1 MLGYVSRRAAAS
13 IGVDAGLGMGWSCAV
28 ALPLADV
35 QAPPLAESPGRGAL
49 PLIKPSFDRFG
60 RRIDY
65 LRISL
70 TDRCNLRCVYCMPA
84 TGMHFAP
91 KDELLS
97 DEEFLR
103 LIGLAVEL
111 GFRKF
116 RLTGG
121 EPTVRPNLPEFVR
134 AIKAIPGVEEVAMTT
149 NAILLPKLAGPLAA
163 AGLDRLNISIDTLDP
178 DRFRRITRGGDI
190 RKVFDGIRAA
200 EEHGLTP
207 IKLNAVVVRGFNDH
221 EVGDLAALTL
231 EHAWQMRY
239 IEIMPL
245 DGVFDVAQQRLVPS
259 AETRQLLQER
269 FGPLTPEPF
278 ENPADPARPYR
289 LPGAQGTVGFI
300 SSVTENFCAGCNR
313 MRLTSEGK
321 LRLCLL
327 RADELDLRPLLR
339 SGASDAAL
347 RAAIREGVWRKP
359 WGHGLKDGVLPV
371 GRGMSQIGG

>member
-1 MLGYVSRRAAAS
+1 MALLTQHLDTMPPS
-13 IGVDAGLGMGWSCAV
+13 GLMMPTA
-28 ALPLADV
+28 
-35 QAPPLAESPGRGAL
+35 
-49 PLIKPSFDRFG
+49 KPSFDRFG

-91 KDELLS
+91 QDELLS

-103 LIGLAVEL
+103 LIRLTTEL

-121 EPTVRPNLPEFVR
+121 EPTVRPGLPNLIA
-134 AIKAIPGVEEVAMTT
+134 AIKALPGVEEVAMTT
-149 NAILLPKLAGPLAA
+149 NALLLPKLAPQLAA
-163 AGLDRLNISIDTLDP
+163 AGLDRVNISIDTLDP
-178 DRFRRITRGGDI
+178 DRFRRITRGGDM

-221 EVGDLAALTL
+221 EVADLAGLTL
-231 EHAWQMRY
+231 EHDWQMRF

-245 DGVFDVAQQRLVPS
+245 DGVFDVARERLVPS
-259 AETRQLLQER
+259 AESRDLISAKW
-269 FGPLTPEPF
+269 GPLTPEAHH
-278 ENPADPARPYR
+278 NPADPARPYR
-289 LPGAQGTVGFI
+289 LPGAKGTVGFI

-327 RADELDLRPLLR
+327 RADELDLRELLR
-339 SGASDAAL
+339 AGATDGEL
-347 RAAIREGVWRKP
+347 RAAVREGVWQKP
-359 WGHGLKDGVLPV
+359 WGHGLKDGLLPV

>member
-1 MLGYVSRRAAAS
+1 MVLLTNEPLAAPQ
-13 IGVDAGLGMGWSCAV
+13 VPTELV
-28 ALPLADV
+28 TPRALPMN
-35 QAPPLAESPGRGAL
+35 
-49 PLIKPSFDRFG
+49 KPSFDRFG

-91 KDELLS
+91 KDELLT

-103 LIGLAVEL
+103 VIRLTTEI

-121 EPTVRPNLPEFVR
+121 EPTVRPNLPELIA
-134 AIKAIPGVEEVAMTT
+134 AIKAMPGVEEVAMTT
-149 NAILLPKLAGPLAA
+149 NAILLPKLAQKLAA
-163 AGLDRLNISIDTLDP
+163 AGLDRVNISIDTLDP
-178 DRFRRITRGGDI
+178 DRFRRITRGGDMK
-190 RKVFDGIRAA
+190 KVFDGIYAA
-200 EEHGLTP
+200 EAAGLTP

-221 EVGDLAALTL
+221 EVADLAGLTM
-231 EHAWQMRY
+231 EHDWQMRF

-245 DGVFDVAQQRLVPS
+245 DGVFDVARERLVPS
-259 AETRQLLQER
+259 AESRELIAAR
-269 FGPLTPEPF
+269 WGPLTAEDHHS
-278 ENPADPARPYR
+278 PADPARPYR
-289 LPGAQGTVGFI
+289 IQGARGTVGFI

-327 RADELDLRPLLR
+327 RADELDIRPLIR
-339 SGASDAAL
+339 AGASDIELRAAL
-347 RAAIREGVWRKP
+347 RDGVWRKP
-359 WGHGLKDGVLPV
+359 WGHGLDQGILPV

>member
-1 MLGYVSRRAAAS
+1 MVITEQPAAESAAPLRERRA
-13 IGVDAGLGMGWSCAV
+13 
-28 ALPLADV
+28 LP
-35 QAPPLAESPGRGAL
+35 QST
-49 PLIKPSFDRFG
+49 PSFDRFG

-103 LIGLAVEL
+103 IIRLTTEL

-121 EPTVRPNLPEFVR
+121 EPTVRPNLPELIS
-134 AIKAIPGVEEVAMTT
+134 AIKALPGVEEVAMTT
-149 NAILLPKLAGPLAA
+149 NALLLPKLAPALAA
-163 AGLDRLNISIDTLDP
+163 AGLDRVNISIDTLDP
-178 DRFRRITRGGDI
+178 DRFRRITRGGDMQ
-190 RKVFDGIRAA
+190 KVFAGIRAA
-200 EEHGLTP
+200 EDAGLTP

-221 EVGDLAALTL
+221 EVADLAGLTL
-231 EHAWQMRY
+231 EHPWQVRF

-245 DGVFDVAQQRLVPS
+245 DGVFNVAQERLVPS
-259 AETRQLLQER
+259 AESRELIAAKW
-269 FGPLTPEPF
+269 GPLTPEPHD
-278 ENPADPARPYR
+278 NPADPARPYR
-289 LPGAQGTVGFI
+289 LPGAAGTVGFI

-313 MRLTSEGK
+313 MRLTSEGR

-327 RADELDLRPLLR
+327 RSDEVDLRELLR
-339 SGASDAAL
+339 GGATDGEL
-347 RAAIREGVWRKP
+347 RAALHGGIWRKP
-359 WGHGLKDGVLPV
+359 WGHGLKDGVLPI

>member
-1 MLGYVSRRAAAS
+1 MAGSATTPARPDTAVRAP
-13 IGVDAGLGMGWSCAV
+13 
-28 ALPLADV
+28 LPTV
-35 QAPPLAESPGRGAL
+35 
-49 PLIKPSFDRFG
+49 KPSYDRFG

-65 LRISL
+65 LRLSL

-84 TGMHFAP
+84 TGMRFAP

-121 EPTVRPNLPEFVR
+121 EPTVRPGLPDFVR
-134 AIKAIPGVEEVAMTT
+134 AIKALPGVEEVAMTT
-149 NAILLPKLAGPLAA
+149 NAILLPRLAAPLAA

-190 RKVFDGIRAA
+190 GKVFAGIRAA
-200 EEHGLTP
+200 EEHGLAP
-207 IKLNAVVVRGFNDH
+207 IKLNAVVVRGFNDR
-221 EVGDLAALTL
+221 EVADLAALTL
-231 EHAWQMRY
+231 DHPWQVRF

-245 DGVFDVAQQRLVPS
+245 DGVFAVAQARLVPS
-259 AETRQLLQER
+259 AETRGILQAR
-269 FGPLTPEPF
+269 FGTLEPAPSD
-278 ENPADPARPYR
+278 NPADPARPYR
-289 LPGAQGTVGFI
+289 LPGAAGTVGFI

-339 SGASDAAL
+339 GGAADAEL

-359 WGHGLKDGVLPV
+359 WGHGLDQGILPL

>member
-1 MLGYVSRRAAAS
+1 MTAVYPDLITPDTLATPRP
-13 IGVDAGLGMGWSCAV
+13 AGPKV
-28 ALPLADV
+28 ELPT
-35 QAPPLAESPGRGAL
+35 
-49 PLIKPSFDRFG
+49 IKPSFDRFG

-65 LRISL
+65 LRVSL

-91 KDELLS
+91 RDELLT
-97 DEEFLR
+97 DAELVR
-103 LIGLAVEL
+103 LVRLTTEL

-121 EPTVRPNLPEFVR
+121 EPTVRPNLPALVA
-134 AIKAIPGVEEVAMTT
+134 AIKALPGVEEVSLTT
-149 NAILLPKLAGPLAA
+149 NGILLPKLAPRLAA
-163 AGLDRLNISIDTLDP
+163 AGLDRVNISIDTLDP
-178 DRFRRITRGGDI
+178 DRFRRITRGGDLGT
-190 RKVFDGIRAA
+190 VFEGIRAA

-207 IKLNAVVVRGFNDH
+207 VKLNAVVVRGFNDH
-221 EVGDLAALTL
+221 EVADLAGLTID
-231 EHAWQMRY
+231 HPWQMRF

-245 DGVFDVAQQRLVPS
+245 DGVFDVARERLVPS
-259 AETRQLLQER
+259 AESREAIQAR
-269 FGPLTPEPF
+269 WGPLTPEPHD
-278 ENPADPARPYR
+278 NPADPARPYR
-289 LPGAQGTVGFI
+289 LPGAAGTVGFI

-339 SGASDAAL
+339 NGATDAEL